1 MGNNCKKRN
10 IIPLKEL
17 NLTNRFLF
25 DEVMEDAE
33 TQRNVLSIIFDRE
46 IPLLERTATEKELR
60 VSPLIRSIR
69 MDMFSMDE
77 EQTGEIPPL
86 PGTHNG

>member
-1 MGNNCKKRN
+1 MGIRVFLDLFIMTALWYNKGGYMGNNCKKRN

-46 IPLLERTATEKELR
+46 IPLLERT
-60 VSPLIRSIR
+60 
-69 MDMFSMDE
+69 D
-77 EQTGEIPPL
+77 
-86 PGTHNG
+86 